1 MEEKLRIKLTV
12 RLFTEEKCFGPGVAE
27 LLVRV
32 REHHSLRAA
41 SASMEM
47 AYSMAWK
54 IIRQSE
60 AALGCKLLTSSTGGR
75 GGGGAVVT
83 PEAEQLLEAYGLC
96 CEKLQAYAQD
106 LLEEHFSFY
115 SDWQAPLPDEEATQ
129 NSEAS
134 SQRPLKREKGCVME

>member
-1 MEEKLRIKLTV
+1 MEERLRIKLTV

-41 SASMEM
+41 AASMEM
-47 AYSMAWK
+47 AYSKAWK

-75 GGGGAVVT
+75 GGGGAVLT
-83 PEAEQLLEAYGLC
+83 PEAEQLLAAYGLC

-115 SDWQAPLPDEEATQ
+115 SHWQTPLSDEKAAEK
-129 NSEAS
+129 
-134 SQRPLKREKGCVME
+134 SQEPSK

>member
-41 SASMEM
+41 AASMEM
-47 AYSMAWK
+47 AYSKAWK

-75 GGGGAVVT
+75 GGGGAVLT
-83 PEAEQLLEAYGLC
+83 SEAEQLLEAYGLC
-96 CEKLQAYAQD
+96 CEKLQAYAQN

-115 SDWQAPLPDEEATQ
+115 SDWQSPLPDEEATQ
-129 NSEAS
+129 KSETS
-134 SQRPLKREKGCVME
+134 SK

>member
-1 MEEKLRIKLTV
+1 
-12 RLFTEEKCFGPGVAE
+12 
-27 LLVRV
+27 
-32 REHHSLRAA
+32 
-41 SASMEM
+41 MEM
-47 AYSMAWK
+47 AYSKAWK

-115 SDWQAPLPDEEATQ
+115 PHWQAPLPDEEAT
-129 NSEAS
+129 
-134 SQRPLKREKGCVME
+134 